1 MSLQQCGPA
10 SGVDDE
16 TCLAIGREKSAD
28 RYSCSGA
35 YALGEYAECEV
46 GDLSGKDGALVVGP
60 DGRAGGGETVP
71 SRPDP
76 LAALNSQ
83 FVNERVATTPDKWAS
98 VIFHDGSPRVLCA
111 KIFQGEPPAPPSA
124 PTAAPTEA
132 PITNGPDPCQLEFIL
147 FDADEDVALRPLE
160 AVECA
165 MGNEFNIQARPS
177 DECSTTVSAD
187 MQITGPI
194 SEARIE
200 NAGPYMV
207 FGDSNG
213 NIFGR
218 AYQEGEYTISASIF
232 SESSLGGD
240 LVVEGTFDFT
250 VVDCRRRL
258 RARA

>member
-1 MSLQQCGPA
+1 VSLQQCGPA

-16 TCLAIGREKSAD
+16 SCLAIGREKSAE

-83 FVNERVATTPDKWAS
+83 FVNERVPTTPDKWAS

-124 PTAAPTEA
+124 
-132 PITNGPDPCQLEFIL
+132 DPCQLEFIL
-147 FDADEDVALRPLE
+147 FDANEDVALRPLE
-160 AVECA
+160 AVECV

-177 DECSTTVSAD
+177 DACSTTVSAD

-194 SEARIE
+194 SETRIE

-207 FGDSNG
+207 FGDFNG

-218 AYQEGEYTISASIF
+218 GYQQGEYTISASIF
-232 SESSLGGD
+232 SESNLGGD